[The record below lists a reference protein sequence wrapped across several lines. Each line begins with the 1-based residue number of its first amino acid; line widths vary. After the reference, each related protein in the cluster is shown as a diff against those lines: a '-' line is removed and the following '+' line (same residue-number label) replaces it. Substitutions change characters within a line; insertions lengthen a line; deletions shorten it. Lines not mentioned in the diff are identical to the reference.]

1 MVRDRLLITGIVG
14 FVVSMLGCLTPVLVV
29 MLAAMGVS
37 GSMGWLDYLLLPAMA
52 IFAALI
58 VCAVIHNK
66 RRHRVSIPSDG

>member
-1 MVRDRLLITGIVG
+1 
-14 FVVSMLGCLTPVLVV
+14 
-29 MLAAMGVS
+29 MGVS

-66 RRHRVSIPSDG
+66 RRQRVSIPTDG

>member
-14 FVVSMLGCLTPVLVV
+14 FVVSMLGCLTPGLVV
-29 MLAAMGVS
+29 MLAAIGLS

-58 VCAVIHNK
+58 VCAI
-66 RRHRVSIPSDG
+66 VS